1 MVPMPML
8 DQTLETPAPT
18 LTGAAAAAGAA
29 APAAAPSGEDVER
42 LRAELERLQKQQR
55 ELMELLGTTRPDKIL
70 HDVRN
75 LLQERIFL
83 EAACRQMEP

>member
-1 MVPMPML
+1 MQTL
-8 DQTLETPAPT
+8 DQTIRSSAPEAPEQPAGDTPPAD
-18 LTGAAAAAGAA
+18 AGSA
-29 APAAAPSGEDVER
+29 EEFHR
-42 LRAELERLQKQQR
+42 LRAELDRLLAQQR
-55 ELMELLGTTRPDKIL
+55 ELMELLGTTRPDRIL

>member
-1 MVPMPML
+1 MVFMQIL
-8 DQTLETPAPT
+8 DHSIRS
-18 LTGAAAAAGAA
+18 A
-29 APAAAPSGEDVER
+29 APGTSAQVAGVEAPADARSAEDVER
-42 LRAELERLQKQQR
+42 LRAELDRLLAQQR

-83 EAACRQMEP
+83 EAACKQMET

>member
-1 MVPMPML
+1 MPML
-8 DQTLETPAPT
+8 DHTRASHAPAT
-18 LTGAAAAAGAA
+18 DAGADRDSLSA
-29 APAAAPSGEDVER
+29 ASAAEDLPAM
-42 LRAELERLQKQQR
+42 RAELDRLRNQQR
-55 ELMELLGTTRPDKIL
+55 ELMELLGTTRPDKVL